1 MDWSREFDIIVIGSG
16 GSGMMAASRA
26 AHEGAKVLL
35 VEKSQRFG
43 GTTALSGGCIW
54 VPANHLQANP
64 QKDSPQLALKYLKN
78 LTKGS
83 VEDWLAKRTRI
94 KYN

>member
-43 GTTALSGGCIW
+43 GTTALSGT
-54 VPANHLQANP
+54 NHP
-64 QKDSPQLALKYLKN
+64 SPPP
-78 LTKGS
+78 
-83 VEDWLAKRTRI
+83 RP
-94 KYN
+94 